1 MKKNNIMI
9 EDQDKGKRLDVYLTE
24 KFSETSRSQWQK
36 KVKNGGVS
44 VNGEKPSVHQF
55 LKVGDEVEIIKNKET
70 KQQKIAKKTP
80 PKYKLLEETK
90 DYLIVEKPAGVLTH
104 TDGKELGLADAIVK
118 DYPEI
123 KNLPAEF
130 SGATAPQRSGGIG
143 ANREAG
149 VGDVGRWG
157 VVHRLDKG
165 ASGLLVIARTKKFFE
180 YIKKQFAER
189 KIDKIYLAL
198 VYGEIPKD
206 EDTLDF
212 SISRGSEGRMA
223 AHPKDEPHFAK
234 ASRGREGREAKTHI
248 KILQRYTNY
257 TFLEA
262 RIETGRTHQIRAHML
277 AYGHGIVGDKIY
289 KSRRQKIK
297 NPFFAPTENALR
309 SLGEERAG
317 SRKKEKDF
325 DDASNVKPESRLF
338 LHSHIL
344 GFENMDGKFVEYKS
358 KLPKELNDCL
368 KKLTEV

>member
-1 MKKNNIMI
+1 MKKNNIII
-9 EDQDKGKRLDVYLTE
+9 EEQDKGKRLDVYLTE

-44 VNGEKPSVHQF
+44 VNGEAPAVHQF
-55 LKVGDEVEIIKNKET
+55 LKTGD
-70 KQQKIAKKTP
+70 KIQITPPRLPLAKGRKGGVV
-80 PKYKLLEETK
+80 PKYKLLEETE
-90 DYLIVEKPAGVLTH
+90 DYLIVEKPDGVLTH

-118 DYPEI
+118 DFPEI
-123 KNLPAEF
+123 KK
-130 SGATAPQRSGGIG
+130 
-143 ANREAG
+143 
-149 VGDVGRWG
+149 VGEDDRWG
-157 VVHRLDKG
+157 IVHRLDKG

-180 YIKKQFAER
+180 HIKKQFAER

-223 AHPKDEPHFAK
+223 AHPKDE
-234 ASRGREGREAKTHI
+234 EGREAKTHI

-257 TFLEA
+257 TYLEA

-289 KSRRQKIK
+289 KPRRQKIK
-297 NPFFAPTENALR
+297 NPGCE
-309 SLGEERAG
+309 
-317 SRKKEKDF
+317 
-325 DDASNVKPESRLF
+325 RLF

-344 GFENMDGKFVEYKS
+344 GFENLDGKFVEYKS
-358 KLPKELNDCL
+358 KLPKELKECL
-368 KKLTEV
+368 QTLKLK